1 MCMSCRDRGGLTWM
15 FDGGNCLQNKGF
27 IRSENSV
34 ILQKSYL
41 LYMNE
46 LGYESYISENLYVSP
61 KFDMN
66 KVFCDFAQR
75 YAKDVDFQK
84 WSGFGR
90 ILQTYLANVINHS
103 LENFKSQTLYFWK
116 GL

>member
-1 MCMSCRDRGGLTWM
+1 MIEIAFKT
-15 FDGGNCLQNKGF
+15 
-27 IRSENSV
+27 IRISRPDSVV

-41 LYMNE
+41 FDMNE
-46 LGYESYISENLYVSP
+46 LRDESYIFEKVYVSP

-66 KVFCDFAQR
+66 KVSCDFAHR
-75 YAKDVDFQK
+75 YAKNVDFQK

-90 ILQTYLANVINHS
+90 ILQTCLVNVINHS
-103 LENFKSQTLYFWK
+103 FGNFKIQTLYPSK